1 MLFRS
6 DDWKTIPY
14 IENKIHLDKLLEVKP
29 KNWEKVV
36 DYSIFTVFKKDL
48 LSKFRGSSFLK
59 NKLVEINQTLP
70 KEFIVIAPN
79 SVMRSQGS
87 RKDIDQLE
95 WKNIVNYL
103 SQTDQ
108 YAVVLGI
115 HEDSYQIPSHPRIIN
130 LMSRTTL
137 EESIEIIKKANGY
150 IGIDSF
156 LSVLASQ
163 LFDADKL

>member
-1 MLFRS
+1 MTGVQTCALPIS
-6 DDWKTIPY
+6 TPKQQQLTHLLKILPIWKDIEVEVIYDDWKTIPY

-108 YAVVLGI
+108 YAVVL
-115 HEDSYQIPSHPRIIN
+115 
-130 LMSRTTL
+130 
-137 EESIEIIKKANGY
+137 EIGRAH
-150 IGIDSF
+150 
-156 LSVLASQ
+156 V
-163 LFDADKL
+163 